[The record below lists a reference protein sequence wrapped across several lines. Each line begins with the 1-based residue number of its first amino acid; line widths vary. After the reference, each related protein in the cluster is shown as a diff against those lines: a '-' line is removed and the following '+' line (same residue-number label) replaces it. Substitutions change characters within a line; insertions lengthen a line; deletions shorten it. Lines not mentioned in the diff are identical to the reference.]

1 MPMLQQSQR
10 GQSYTMSTQEEW
22 LTSLQQGSPAG
33 DGLDLLSL
41 HLDAPQLAP
50 VDFAD
55 SISNTLGLNPK
66 YRADVHTFVQLLG
79 DHPRTE
85 SIPMIYV
92 LATNLYTQQ
101 LILDSRTDY
110 AKIGEVLADV
120 KLALSHNLDLTKEQR
135 IEVTAS
141 CKRKAFDPKRTDF
154 DNDSIR
160 LRFT

>member
-1 MPMLQQSQR
+1 MCTRLSRSAP
-10 GQSYTMSTQEEW
+10 
-22 LTSLQQGSPAG
+22 PAIVVG
-33 DGLDLLSL
+33 HFLI
-41 HLDAPQLAP
+41 A
-50 VDFAD
+50 
-55 SISNTLGLNPK
+55 
-66 YRADVHTFVQLLG
+66 TFQLLG

-135 IEVTAS
+135 VSLI
-141 CKRKAFDPKRTDF
+141 F
-154 DNDSIR
+154 
-160 LRFT
+160 